1 MESPYADLLVDY
13 DSRDYW
19 DGCARNELLIMRCAD
34 CGFWIHYPRTIC
46 PKCWSVAV
54 RPERVSGYATL
65 FSFALYH
72 EPEGVYP
79 FTLAEL
85 VEQKRLRIPSTVVN
99 CEVDDLTLGMPLQL
113 TWISY
118 KGLSVPAFEPRV

>member
-13 DSRDYW
+13 DSQDYW
-19 DGCARNELLIMRCAD
+19 DGCARNELLIMRCTE

-46 PKCWSVAV
+46 PKCWSAAV
-54 RPERVSGYATL
+54 RPAQVSGLATL
-65 FSFALYH
+65 FSFVLYH
-72 EPEGVYP
+72 EPGGIYP
-79 FTLAEL
+79 LTLAEL

-99 CEVDDLTLGMPLQL
+99 CELDDLTLGMPLQL